1 MRNFVVGFLAAILL
15 LPLGW
20 TAYFAF
26 GLTEVRADAM
36 PSALETSILQTA
48 VRASVRRAA
57 AEIPDPPSAS
67 DDTLV
72 AGGKLYV
79 AGCVGCHGALEGP
92 YQEDRSNFPPVP
104 QLPRVGTQY
113 SEPELYWT
121 VKHGIRMTAM
131 SAYGPFYSEEKLWAL
146 AAFLHRIN
154 NLPPGVVES
163 LRPKKTDAER

>member
-1 MRNFVVGFLAAILL
+1 MRNFVIGFLVAILV

-20 TAYFAF
+20 TVYFAF

-36 PSALETSILQTA
+36 PSALETSILRMT

-57 AEIPDPPSAS
+57 AEIPNPPPAN

-79 AGCVGCHGALEGP
+79 AGCAGCHGALEGP
-92 YQEDRSNFPPVP
+92 YREDRSHFPPVP

-113 SEPELYWT
+113 SERELYWI
-121 VKHGIRMTAM
+121 VKHGVRMTAM
-131 SAYGPFYSEEKLWAL
+131 SAYGTLYSEEKLLAV
-146 AAFLHRIN
+146 AAFLRRIN
-154 NLPPGVVES
+154 NLPPGVVEN
-163 LRPKKTDAER
+163 LRPKRTEAER

>member
-1 MRNFVVGFLAAILL
+1 MRNFVVGFLVAILV

-20 TAYFAF
+20 AAYFAF
-26 GLTEVRADAM
+26 GLTEVRADAT

-48 VRASVRRAA
+48 VRASVKRAA
-57 AEIPDPPSAS
+57 AEIPNPPSAS

-79 AGCVGCHGALEGP
+79 AGCAGCHGALEGP
-92 YQEDRSNFPPVP
+92 YREDRSHFPPVP
-104 QLPRVGTQY
+104 QLRRVGPQY
-113 SEPELYWT
+113 SEPELYWI

-131 SAYGPFYSEEKLWAL
+131 SAYGPFYSEKKLWAL

-154 NLPPGVVES
+154 NLPPGVVEN
-163 LRPKKTDAER
+163 LRPKKK